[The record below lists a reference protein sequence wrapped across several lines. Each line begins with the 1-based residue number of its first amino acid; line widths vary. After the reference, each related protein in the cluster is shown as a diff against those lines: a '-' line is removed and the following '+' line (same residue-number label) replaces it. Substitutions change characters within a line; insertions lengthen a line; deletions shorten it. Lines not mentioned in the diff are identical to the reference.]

1 MRPLLALLLPLLLL
15 TFAAASPAAERVTL
29 ALNWKAQP
37 ELGGF
42 YQALVAG
49 HYAER
54 GLDVTIRVGGPMI
67 NNRPLLPVG
76 RIDFLVGTN
85 LLQAFDAVKQKI
97 PTRVVAA
104 MLQKD
109 PQCLL
114 AHGDGPH
121 RTWDDL
127 KRAPMLMGNP
137 GRHSFFLWMES
148 AHGFR
153 RSLLRPYNHSLAP
166 FLVRKDSA
174 MQGYAT
180 AEPRRVIEASGVEP
194 RVFLLADH
202 GWASYSTLIETR
214 QELIDEQPEIVQAFV
229 DASIIGWWE
238 YLYGDPAAANERIL
252 AENRD
257 MTPEQIAFSIAKMRE
272 WGLVDSGDTLKLG
285 VGAIDGERVAAF
297 HQQMIDAG
305 LYKPGEIDP
314 QAAYT
319 DRFVNRGVGL
329 DLELENKTES
339 AR

>member
-1 MRPLLALLLPLLLL
+1 MRPLLALLLLCLV
-15 TFAAASPAAERVTL
+15 TAAPAAERVTL

-54 GLDVTIRVGGPMI
+54 GLDVTIRVGGPMV

-76 RIDFLVGTN
+76 QIDFLVGTN
-85 LLQAFDAVKQKI
+85 LLQAFDAVKQGI

-127 KRAPMLMGNP
+127 KRAPLLMGAP

-153 RSLLRPYNHSLAP
+153 RPLLRPYNHSLAP
-166 FLVRKDSA
+166 FLVHKDWA

-180 AEPRRVIEASGVEP
+180 AEPRRVVEANGVEP
-194 RVFLLADH
+194 RVFLLADQ

-214 QELIDEQPEIVQAFV
+214 QGLIDDRPEVVQAFV
-229 DASIIGWWE
+229 DASILGWCE
-238 YLYGDPAAANERIL
+238 YLHGDSAAANERIL

-272 WGLVDSGDTLKLG
+272 WGLVDSGDALALG
-285 VGAIDGERVAAF
+285 VGALDGERVATF
-297 HQQMIDAG
+297 HQQMVDAG
-305 LYKPGEIDP
+305 LYKRGEINPRD
-314 QAAYT
+314 AFT

-329 DLELENKTES
+329 DRRPTRAATTS
-339 AR
+339 P